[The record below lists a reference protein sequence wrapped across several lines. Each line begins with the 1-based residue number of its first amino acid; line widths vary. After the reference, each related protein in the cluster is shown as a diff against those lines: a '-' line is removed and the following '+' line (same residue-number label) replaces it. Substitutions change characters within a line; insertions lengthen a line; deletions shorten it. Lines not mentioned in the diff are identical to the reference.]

1 MRRKVKQMMRLLH
14 KTPHDPRQTSCP
26 EFRASAV
33 VSPLNN
39 LVEPRD
45 ELEYSRPGSIHPAHV
60 SYPAGNLSD
69 PSLIPAP
76 LSISKSQYGTYLS
89 PRLMERY

>member
-14 KTPHDPRQTSCP
+14 KTPHDARQPSCP

-39 LVEPRD
+39 LMEPRE
-45 ELEYSRPGSIHPAHV
+45 ELEYSQPGSIHPAHV
-60 SYPAGNLSD
+60 SYPAGNLAD
-69 PSLIPAP
+69 PSLTPAP
-76 LSISKSQYGTYLS
+76 LSISKSRYGIYLS
-89 PRLMERY
+89 SRLMERY

>member
-39 LVEPRD
+39 LMEPRD
-45 ELEYSRPGSIHPAHV
+45 ELEYSQPGSIHPAHV

-76 LSISKSQYGTYLS
+76 LSISKSRYGIYLS
-89 PRLMERY
+89 SRLMERY